1 MWPASRLADS
11 SNSVVELRAD
21 NSFAQMIVRGGGS
34 ETEKQRGGRG
44 GGVVEK
50 ARGARLDSPDWQLP
64 GVF

>member
-21 NSFAQMIVRGGGS
+21 NSFAQMIVRGGGN

-44 GGVVEK
+44 GGGLRKQGV
-50 ARGARLDSPDWQLP
+50 LD
-64 GVF
+64 